1 MWSMLFQA
9 CPGSV
14 GAPRSAVYFF
24 SERCS
29 LKKKTELFFKK
40 KGYKYLYGAVYPLVS
55 YKSSSMSDDHRT
67 SAITSSQALS
77 PLPSTGDARIT
88 HEDVIVLACPRGCAL
103 RRRSAFLIIHR
114 RKENGRRRDG

>member
-9 CPGSV
+9 FPGSV

-40 KGYKYLYGAVYPLVS
+40 KGYKYLYGAVCSVP
-55 YKSSSMSDDHRT
+55 
-67 SAITSSQALS
+67 
-77 PLPSTGDARIT
+77 ARI
-88 HEDVIVLACPRGCAL
+88 IQVLVHVR
-103 RRRSAFLIIHR
+103 
-114 RKENGRRRDG
+114 

>member
-40 KGYKYLYGAVYPLVS
+40 KCYGAV
-55 YKSSSMSDDHRT
+55 SMSDDHRT
-67 SAITSSQALS
+67 SAFTSSQALS